1 MAAIGGMSPANG
13 ERLVARVE
21 GRVQGV
27 GFRYWVRR
35 QATRLALTGWVM
47 NLDDER
53 SVQIV
58 AEGDP
63 EPVERLERLLHE
75 GPPGSWVEHVEARR
89 EPASGE
95 WQRFEITRG

>member
-1 MAAIGGMSPANG
+1 MNQGG
-13 ERLVARVE
+13 EQQRLVARVE

-35 QATRLALTGWVM
+35 QALRMGLTGWVM

-53 SVQIV
+53 SVQVV
-58 AEGDP
+58 AEG
-63 EPVERLERLLHE
+63 EPVKIEHLEQLLRA
-75 GPPGSWVEHVEARR
+75 GPPGSRVERLEARR

-95 WQRFEITRG
+95 WQRFEITRQ

>member
-1 MAAIGGMSPANG
+1 MSDAQHQQQ
-13 ERLVARVE
+13 EEQQRLVARVE

-35 QATRLALTGWVM
+35 QALRLDLTGWVM

-53 SVQIV
+53 SVQVV
-58 AEGDP
+58 AEGELSTVDD
-63 EPVERLERLLHE
+63 LERLLRD
-75 GPPGSWVEHVEARR
+75 GPPGSRVERVEARR

-95 WQRFEITRG
+95 WNHFDITRR

>member
-1 MAAIGGMSPANG
+1 MNQVDQRQ
-13 ERLVARVE
+13 RLVARIE

-35 QATRLALTGWVM
+35 QALRMGLTGWVM

-53 SVQIV
+53 SVQVV
-58 AEGDP
+58 AEG
-63 EPVERLERLLHE
+63 EPVQIDHLEQLLRA
-75 GPPGSWVEHVEARR
+75 GPPGSRVEQLEARR

-95 WQRFEITRG
+95 WQRFEITRP